1 MTLEDQLKS
10 IIKSRYKSIRD
21 FSVSNNI
28 PYSTIDSVLK
38 RGIKGASIDVALKIF
53 RALDLDI
60 ESVATGTLQPL
71 IQNKAPIPDK
81 SETDTRL
88 QRITDCYY
96 GMDDV
101 GKDNLAEQAEF
112 LLGKHPKCKSASDT
126 A

>member
-38 RGIKGASIDVALKIF
+38 RGIKGSSIDVALKIF

-71 IQNKAPIPDK
+71 IQNKTSIPD
-81 SETDTRL
+81 SPEIDARL
-88 QRITDCYY
+88 QHITNCYY

-101 GKDNLAEQAEF
+101 GKDVLVEQAEF
-112 LLGKHPKCKSASDT
+112 LLSRHPKCKSASDT